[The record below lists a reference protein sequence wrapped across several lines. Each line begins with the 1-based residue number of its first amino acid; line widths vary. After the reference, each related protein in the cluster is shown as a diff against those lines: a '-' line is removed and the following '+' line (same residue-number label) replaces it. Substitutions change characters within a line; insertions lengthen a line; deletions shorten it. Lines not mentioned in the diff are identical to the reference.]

1 MNSSCRAVYLSIKAE
16 RIAGLLSII
25 CTAPA
30 CVVTV
35 ADFDIHVE
43 DHQESSTRAVDWLS
57 MWQSP
62 SGLHFL
68 LGSSHF

>member
-16 RIAGLLSII
+16 RIARLPSII

-43 DHQESSTRAVDWLS
+43 DHQESSTRAVD
-57 MWQSP
+57 
-62 SGLHFL
+62 
-68 LGSSHF
+68 